1 MRDLAPSV
9 PITEIRFGFQITTLI
24 IPKSLSTHELQPA
37 FPSLFHD
44 HIRCKNFSNC
54 RPSPVAW
61 PSLVADS
68 RRLPLVCSLLLEDL
82 SSAEINSTLHQREC

>member
-1 MRDLAPSV
+1 MRDLALSV

-24 IPKSLSTHELQPA
+24 ISKSLGTHELQPA
-37 FPSLFHD
+37 FTSLFHD
-44 HIRCKNFSNC
+44 HTRCKSFRNR

-68 RRLPLVCSLLLEDL
+68 QRRLLVHSPLLEDL
-82 SSAEINSTLHQREC
+82 SSAETNITLYQPKC